1 MLRQVYKFT
10 LFWCLFLMC
19 FLGCFFGAQRVPKG
33 SPKGSKI
40 DEKEVSKRYLKKGP
54 KKVPKMMIFGTP
66 QCGASIMNNG
76 KIDDF
81 LLSCWDPFWF
91 HFGVVLGAQME
102 AKSMKKWFQKVI
114 QKQV

>member
-1 MLRQVYKFT
+1 
-10 LFWCLFLMC
+10 
-19 FLGCFFGAQRVPKG
+19 
-33 SPKGSKI
+33 
-40 DEKEVSKRYLKKGP
+40 
-54 KKVPKMMIFGTP
+54 MIIRTP
-66 QCGASIMNNG
+66 QCGASNVNNS

-81 LLSCWDPFWF
+81 LFSCWDLFWF

>member
-1 MLRQVYKFT
+1 
-10 LFWCLFLMC
+10 
-19 FLGCFFGAQRVPKG
+19 
-33 SPKGSKI
+33 
-40 DEKEVSKRYLKKGP
+40 
-54 KKVPKMMIFGTP
+54 MIFKTP
-66 QCGASIMNNG
+66 QCGSSIVNNN

-81 LLSCWDPFWF
+81 LISCWDPFGS